1 MNCKQVGEHL
11 LDLASGGPPAP
22 PGVEEH
28 VKGCGACSAQ
38 LQELRSTMALL
49 DEWQAPEPSPYFNT
63 RLRARLREEAQTEPR
78 GGLGW
83 LRRPALAVTM
93 AVLMVGALLSFQ
105 AGRDLNTSSAALNGD
120 RVVAQPGTAVSD
132 LQTLDR
138 NDELLANFE
147 LLDEIGP
154 EPDQNP

>member
-11 LDLASGGPPAP
+11 LDIASGSPPA

-28 VKGCGACSAQ
+28 VNGCSACSAQ
-38 LQELRSTMALL
+38 LQELRSTMTLL

-63 RLRARLREEAQTEPR
+63 RLRARLREEARAAPS
-78 GGLGW
+78 GW
-83 LRRPALAVTM
+83 LAWLRKPALAITM
-93 AVLMVGALLSFQ
+93 AMLMVGALLSFQ
-105 AGRDLNTSSAALNGD
+105 AGRKDLNTSSAALNGD
-120 RVVAQPGTAVSD
+120 RVVAQPGTAVAD

-147 LLDEIGP
+147 LLDDIGP
-154 EPDQNP
+154 ESDETP